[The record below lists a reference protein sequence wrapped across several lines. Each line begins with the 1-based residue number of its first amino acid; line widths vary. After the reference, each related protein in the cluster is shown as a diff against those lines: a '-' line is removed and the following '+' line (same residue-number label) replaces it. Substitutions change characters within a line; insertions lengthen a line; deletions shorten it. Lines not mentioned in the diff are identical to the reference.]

1 MLIDLHWLWCY
12 FCLILLTLVYQCVRR
27 FVVNFLKKSRIKI
40 WRVCG
45 KCVPLHPLSETKRA
59 PRRRPRT
66 SPLGGG
72 NARGRVPVRRF
83 EKKSCEKICR
93 FGKFA
98 VTLQS
103 FSDGGFPEGFPATRK
118 REHID
123 SFAITKTK

>member
-1 MLIDLHWLWCY
+1 MLIDLHWLWRYC
-12 FCLILLTLVYQCVRR
+12 CRILLTLVYQCVRR
-27 FVVNFLKKSRIKI
+27 FFVNFLKKSRIKI

-66 SPLGGG
+66 YPRGG

-83 EKKSCEKICR
+83 EKKKLRKNLPVRKIR
-93 FGKFA
+93 RNFA
-98 VTLQS
+98 EL
-103 FSDGGFPEGFPATRK
+103 FRRGFPEGFPATRK

>member
-1 MLIDLHWLWCY
+1 MRE
-12 FCLILLTLVYQCVRR
+12 VRT
-27 FVVNFLKKSRIKI
+27 FAPAFGNEAGAAAEAAHL
-40 WRVCG
+40 
-45 KCVPLHPLSETKRA
+45 PLR
-59 PRRRPRT
+59 
-66 SPLGGG
+66 GG